1 VSHSQAVLLIWL
13 GGLGLVE
20 FGGLWCAVKWLDAN
34 LVEQSKGAWLGRIIG
49 PTRRRRV
56 DRWVQVSPL
65 LAAVSIALVTA
76 GAILRWALVA

>member
-1 VSHSQAVLLIWL
+1 VSHSQAVLLICL

-20 FGGLWCAVKWLDAN
+20 FGVLWLAVKWLDAN
-34 LVEQSKGAWLGRIIG
+34 LVEQSKGDWLGGIIG

-56 DRWVQVSPL
+56 DRWVHVSPL

-76 GAILRWALVA
+76 GAMMRWAIVP